1 MAPAI
6 VARDG
11 LLVGFEFG
19 PTTMCSS
26 SPRASAALSAEGIS
40 GASGCTAAWKRL
52 GLLICKRGSA

>member
-11 LLVGFEFG
+11 LFVGFALA
-19 PTTMCSS
+19 PTTILS
-26 SPRASAALSAEGIS
+26 SPPASAALSAGFS

-52 GLLICKRGSA
+52 GLLICKCGSV